1 MLLIKHYYFKYL
13 GNRHAPEC
21 ALTDKNLVDIS
32 NFIGNGW
39 EFLAVCLKFSLAQIE
54 QIKAD
59 HRESIQKQIFYML
72 LKWKNTEGCKAT
84 LTSLL
89 DEMIKV
95 PGVTIDWNALQHIF
109 GPVVDNG
116 KCHEIS
122 GTPASQMASL
132 TPHTLINYYTVN
144 NNTFVNHQ
152 LIWLAIPATMV
163 NKP

>member
-1 MLLIKHYYFKYL
+1 MAEE
-13 GNRHAPEC
+13 HAPKC

-32 NFIGNGW
+32 KFIGNRW
-39 EFLAVCLKFSLAQIE
+39 EFLAVCLKISQAQIE

-72 LKWKNTEGCKAT
+72 LKWKNTEGCNAT

-95 PGVTIDWNALQHIF
+95 PGITVDWNALQHIF

-116 KCHEIS
+116 KCHEIA
-122 GTPASQMASL
+122 GTPASPMAAW
-132 TPHTLINYYTVN
+132 TPRPLINYYTVN

-152 LIWLAIPATMV
+152 TS
-163 NKP
+163 